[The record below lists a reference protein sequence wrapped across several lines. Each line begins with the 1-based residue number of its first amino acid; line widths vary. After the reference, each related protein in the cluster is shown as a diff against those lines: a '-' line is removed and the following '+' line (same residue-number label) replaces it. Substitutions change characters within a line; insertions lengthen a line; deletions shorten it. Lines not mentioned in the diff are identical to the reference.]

1 MIVPDWS
8 AVTMEGMLLDDED
21 LQQSLERAK
30 RFLKTD
36 YADRGM
42 VKWQGYFLSDHT
54 EDVS

>member
-1 MIVPDWS
+1 MPDWS